1 MSGQQEI
8 PMEDEDIVR
17 EIRGIEDAADRL
29 ILEAHEK
36 VKELESATKGEIE
49 KIEQESE
56 RELEMKAD
64 ELRSA
69 LKEER
74 EREESELTARFD
86 ADKKRLENV
95 DRDTL
100 MRLTDLAMDKICK
113 G

>member
-1 MSGQQEI
+1 
-8 PMEDEDIVR
+8 MEDEDIVK

-36 VKELESATKGEIE
+36 VKELESASKMEIE
-49 KIEQESE
+49 KIERESE
-56 RELEMKAD
+56 KGLEMKAD
-64 ELRSA
+64 GLRSA

-74 EREESELTARFD
+74 EREESELTARFEE
-86 ADKKRLENV
+86 DKKRLEDV

-100 MRLTDLAMDKICK
+100 MRLTDLAMDKICE